1 MKLENQ
7 TLESKMTENILTRPE
22 PVSYRRGVKHLIYP
36 DMTQLIPH
44 KPKDNFTDDDFDED
58 DLLKPV
64 DQYLAECQANDY
76 RKSKN
81 IYS

>member
-1 MKLENQ
+1 MA
-7 TLESKMTENILTRPE
+7 ENILTQPE
-22 PVSYRRGVKHLIYP
+22 PVPYRRSIKHLIYP
-36 DMTQLIPH
+36 DMTNLIPH
-44 KPKDNFTDDDFDED
+44 KPKDDYDGEDLDDE

-64 DQYLAECQANDY
+64 DQYLAECQANEY

>member
-1 MKLENQ
+1 
-7 TLESKMTENILTRPE
+7 MTENILTRPE
-22 PVSYRRGVKHLIYP
+22 PVPYRRSIKHLIYP
-36 DMTQLIPH
+36 DMTNLIPH
-44 KPKDNFTDDDFDED
+44 KPKDDYDGEDLDDE

-64 DQYLAECQANDY
+64 DQYLAECQANEY

>member
-1 MKLENQ
+1 
-7 TLESKMTENILTRPE
+7 MTANILTRPE

-44 KPKDNFTDDDFDED
+44 KPNDDFTDDDIDED

-64 DQYLAECQANDY
+64 DQYLAECQANEY